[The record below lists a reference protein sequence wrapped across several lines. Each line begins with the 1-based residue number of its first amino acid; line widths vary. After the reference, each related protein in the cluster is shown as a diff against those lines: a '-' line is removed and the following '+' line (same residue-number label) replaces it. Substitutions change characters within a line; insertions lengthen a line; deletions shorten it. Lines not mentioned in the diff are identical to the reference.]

1 MVMMCGLCS
10 QEAFGDV
17 TERRK
22 LRERLGCKNFRW
34 YLDNVYPDIHVPEDK
49 PGMFGM
55 VRSHLNGDGFN
66 LENQF
71 TDFSTVL
78 FQF

>member
-1 MVMMCGLCS
+1 MFV

-17 TERRK
+17 TERRR

-34 YLDNVYPDIHVPEDK
+34 YLDNVYPDIHVPEDR

-55 VRSHLNGDGFN
+55 VRGAPKFK
-66 LENQF
+66 LEGLKLQKKNWQ
-71 TDFSTVL
+71 VL
-78 FQF
+78 SS